1 MAQQPTTNGNGG
13 MKRSLR
19 NRHVQMIAIG
29 GTIGTGL
36 FLGSGTTIHRT
47 GPSIILVYAVLGI
60 FFFLMMRALGEMLYE
75 DPNQHTFVS
84 FISKYV
90 GEGAGFFA
98 GWSYWLGLIFL
109 AMAELTAI
117 GRYIQYWFP
126 TWNASLI
133 QLVFLAILTT
143 MNLIAAQVF
152 GETEFW
158 FAMIK
163 IIAILALIFTGI
175 IMILTGFKT
184 PSGSVASFG
193 NILDHFQFFPNGVW
207 KFLGAFPMVF
217 FAFQG
222 IEFVSI
228 TIGETANPR
237 EVLPKAI
244 NQTIYRI
251 LIFYIGAMI
260 IIMSINPWREI
271 NPQQS
276 PFVQVFALAGLKG
289 AAGVIN
295 FVVLTSAA
303 SALNSAIF
311 SAGRHLYQIGTEGHS
326 KEDSKVTEISSS
338 GVPARAIFT
347 SSIVMLLAPALAMIP
362 QIKDAFEFIT
372 SSSSDLYILV
382 YALAMVAHYRYR
394 HSADYMPDGFKMPG
408 FPFTNIITIIF
419 FVFIFFTLFINADA
433 IIPAVGAIIWTIV
446 FGTISYLKF
455 RKQAAE
461 PGE

>member
-1 MAQQPTTNGNGG
+1 
-13 MKRSLR
+13 
-19 NRHVQMIAIG
+19 MI
-29 GTIGTGL
+29 
-36 FLGSGTTIHRT
+36 F
-47 GPSIILVYAVLGI
+47 
-60 FFFLMMRALGEMLYE
+60 
-75 DPNQHTFVS
+75 
-84 FISKYV
+84 
-90 GEGAGFFA
+90 
-98 GWSYWLGLIFL
+98 
-109 AMAELTAI
+109 
-117 GRYIQYWFP
+117 
-126 TWNASLI
+126 
-133 QLVFLAILTT
+133 
-143 MNLIAAQVF
+143 
-152 GETEFW
+152 
-158 FAMIK
+158 
-163 IIAILALIFTGI
+163 
-175 IMILTGFKT
+175 TGFKT

-446 FGTISYLKF
+446 FGTVSYFKF
-455 RKQAAE
+455 IVRQR
-461 PGE
+461 